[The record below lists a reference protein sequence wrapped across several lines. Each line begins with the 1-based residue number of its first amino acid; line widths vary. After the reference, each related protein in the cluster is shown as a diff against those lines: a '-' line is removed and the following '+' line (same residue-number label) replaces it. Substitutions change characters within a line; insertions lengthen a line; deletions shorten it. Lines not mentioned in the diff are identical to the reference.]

1 MKNFKIVLA
10 AVSLLFVLHACK
22 EKTTTE
28 PTPAKTLNKALL
40 YNKTWYAQSGHSHKF
55 LDAGVYQ
62 APGGTWKW
70 LNNSDSMAIKAS
82 EFTNE
87 KIWYFNSCTAHEMEC
102 SLGLNNADKSK
113 NVWIL
118 YKDTPW

>member
-10 AVSLLFVLHACK
+10 AVSLLFEWHACK
-22 EKTTTE
+22 DKTTTE

-40 YNKTWYAQSGHSHKF
+40 YNKKWYAKSGHSHKF

-70 LNNSDSMAIKAS
+70 LNNSDSMAFKAS

-87 KIWYFNSCTAHEMEC
+87 KIWYFKSCTAHEMEC
-102 SLGLNNADKSK
+102 TLGSAAAAINAWD
-113 NVWIL
+113 L
-118 YKDTPW
+118 HKDTPW